1 MFVISPDLVVTT
13 SNDFIYCFFGS
24 ILPANSYFTRVKIM
38 CVFVRACAYVRAHA
52 CVRACV
58 RVHTVGVNHI
68 SYANKKPG
76 IAL

>member
-13 SNDFIYCFFGS
+13 SNDFIYCYFGS

-38 CVFVRACAYVRAHA
+38 CVFVRACACVRAH
-52 CVRACV
+52 ACV